1 MRARSMAV
9 CALARFPA
17 PPRWNGISSFLD
29 SYAARRLGL
38 PLFHIARS
46 LKVPPFFVP
55 AESRIIIDDQNK
67 TNTDHAPRFSLTL
80 QIIRCIALALL
91 LTATAWVG
99 ASYLFDW
106 IGP

>member
-1 MRARSMAV
+1 MAV
-9 CALARFPA
+9 CAAARFRA
-17 PPRWNGISSFLD
+17 PPRGNGISSFLD
-29 SYAARRLGL
+29 SYTARRLDL
-38 PLFHIARS
+38 PLFHIACS

-67 TNTDHAPRFSLTL
+67 TNTDRALRFSLTL
-80 QIIRCIALALL
+80 QIIRCIVLALL
-91 LTATAWVG
+91 LTGTAWVG